1 MRANRRGVLAAGLVA
16 GLVLGLVAAC
26 GGDDAVPPETWAKS
40 VCKAVKPWSAEIG
53 RLQSATRQKI
63 TARSDIGQTKT
74 ELITLFGG
82 MAQATDTA
90 LAKVREA
97 GVPDVDDGRKIA
109 DQFVSALT
117 AARDSFVKG
126 KNAVAALPTDDQ
138 KVFYDGVLAAGD
150 AMSQENAKAGQA
162 FSDISSPE
170 LDKAFEEVP
179 ECR

>member
-1 MRANRRGVLAAGLVA
+1 MRAHRRAVLVA

-26 GGDDAVPPETWAKS
+26 GGDDAVPPKEWARS
-40 VCKAVKPWSAEIG
+40 VCTAVKPWSEEIA
-53 RLQSATRQKI
+53 RLQAETRKKI
-63 TARSDIGQTKT
+63 TAKSDIGQTKT

-90 LAKVREA
+90 LRKVREA
-97 GVPDVDDGRKIA
+97 GEPDVDDGEKIA
-109 DQFVSALT
+109 EQFVSALA
-117 AARDSFVKG
+117 AARDSFTKG

-150 AMSQENAKAGQA
+150 AMSQENAKASQA

-170 LDKAFEEVP
+170 LDEAFDEVP